1 MTRIPQADLRPLTN
15 DDGIK
20 DLHLDFMQPSLQGC
34 VYVISDDPSVRNE
47 LGSLLRLLGYAVRL
61 FSDPVLFLERIPVY
75 QPSVVILDMVM
86 PQMSGLEVQSRLA
99 SIKALSAVV
108 IFLSDDSDRRQIVQ
122 GIKAGAQDFL
132 GKPVSRDE
140 IADAVDKAMA
150 RSIVRTARLTT
161 LRGWLDSISQLSA
174 RERQIFDFML
184 SGYMNQQIAIKLNIR
199 PDTVKKHRAVICEKF
214 QVSGTPDLIILS
226 RLAEIE
232 FGLANADIVK

>member
-1 MTRIPQADLRPLTN
+1 M
-15 DDGIK
+15 
-20 DLHLDFMQPSLQGC
+20 
-34 VYVISDDPSVRNE
+34 
-47 LGSLLRLLGYAVRL
+47 
-61 FSDPVLFLERIPVY
+61 
-75 QPSVVILDMVM
+75 
-86 PQMSGLEVQSRLA
+86 
-99 SIKALSAVV
+99 SAVV

-122 GIKAGAQDFL
+122 GLKAGAHDFL
-132 GKPVSRDE
+132 GKPFFREE

-150 RSIVRTARLTT
+150 LSIVRTARLTT
-161 LRGWLDSISQLSA
+161 VRGWLDSISQLSA

-232 FGLANADIVK
+232 FGLANADLVK

>member
-1 MTRIPQADLRPLTN
+1 MTGIPQADLCPLTN

-20 DLHLDFMQPSLQGC
+20 DLHLDIMQPSLQGC
-34 VYVISDDPSVRNE
+34 VYVIGDDPSVRNE

-61 FSDPVLFLERIPVY
+61 FSDPVLFLERIPLY
-75 QPSVVILDMVM
+75 QPAVVILDMVM
-86 PQMSGLEVQSRLA
+86 QQMSGLEVQSRIA

-108 IFLSDDSDRRQIVQ
+108 IFISDNSDWSQIVQ
-122 GIKAGAQDFL
+122 GIKAGAHDFL

-150 RSIVRTARLTT
+150 LSIVRTARLTT

-184 SGYMNQQIAIKLNIR
+184 NGYMNQQIAIKLNIR
-199 PDTVKKHRAVICEKF
+199 ADTVKKHRAVICEKF

-232 FGLANADIVK
+232 FGLANADLVK